1 MNQNL
6 TGGNAFMDKNDFQNL
21 LITDWAKSPDT
32 NGVAETIS
40 EHTTCV
46 LKEADRLVQLGYI
59 SDDLYNLLHYACEKH
74 DYGKVNEYMQ
84 TRLHN
89 KSIHFDPDS
98 EVQHNLLS
106 ALFIDDHD
114 FGNSEDFISV
124 LYAVL
129 YHHDNHYDNSSF
141 AYILSHSNQLIDAF
155 HEKYKDV
162 LPDSINRKAL
172 TIINKFIQLQE
183 DNTLQSIPIDKV
195 NLYNKMTLMKGLLH
209 KCDYSASAHLPCEY
223 KNDFLTDSL
232 NDLLHTWGQSASWN
246 ELQVFMQEN
255 SDKNVIVTAPTGSGK
270 TEAGL
275 LWAGNNKC
283 IFVLPL
289 KTAINAMYERIGKT
303 ILHNNNLDS
312 RLALLH
318 SDTQTY
324 YLTNKDD
331 NTDIDNV
338 LTYVTASKQLSLPIT
353 ISTLDQ
359 IFDFVLKYYG
369 YELKLSTYSYSKI
382 IIDEIQMYSPD
393 LLAYLV
399 LGVKKIIEFGG
410 KVAVLTATLPPYA
423 RKKLEEVMGEDVVCN
438 SFIDTVKPRHNVKVI
453 DSTLNADDILRFW
466 KEKRAEKSCKILV
479 ICNRIKTA
487 QRLYTKLSSAGI
499 DNIHLLHSRF
509 THQDRSKKEVEILQT
524 GKTTTNAHE
533 IWIATSVVEASLD
546 IDFDYL
552 FTELLDLFSLF
563 QRFGRVNR
571 KGLKSINETNCFV
584 YTQLQDCDYMNPEE
598 KDLLVRFQS
607 AMNDQSIDP
616 VIYHYSKKAIETVS
630 GILSEQ
636 EKNNLIE
643 HYLSYE
649 NLIDSKYD
657 AKYCRMYEY
666 LNALLLNEKD
676 KDTIRDIRNID
687 IIPYSIYEAHKY
699 EFEQI
704 EHIIKSSNRS
714 LEERI
719 NAITSIQNYIVSIPS
734 YFSKKEEYIER
745 KFYINRYTAI
755 PILHCDYSYSMGFV
769 DVKLPEK
776 DANAC
781 SHFV

>member
-1 MNQNL
+1 
-6 TGGNAFMDKNDFQNL
+6 MDNNDFQNL
-21 LITDWAKSPDT
+21 LDTYWAKSPDT

-40 EHTTCV
+40 EHTECV
-46 LKEADRLVQLGYI
+46 LKEADLLVQLGYI
-59 SDDLYNLLHYACEKH
+59 SDDLSNLLHYACEKH
-74 DYGKVNEYMQ
+74 DYGKVNEHMQ

-162 LPDSINRKAL
+162 LPNSINRKAL

-183 DNTLQSIPIDKV
+183 DNTMQSIPIDKV

-223 KNDFLTDSL
+223 KNDFLTGSL

-246 ELQVFMQEN
+246 ELQIFMKEN

-275 LWAGNNKC
+275 LWSGNNKC

-303 ILHNNNLDS
+303 ILQNHSLDS

-423 RKKLEEVMGEDVVCN
+423 RKKLVNCN
-438 SFIDTVKPRHNVKVI
+438 
-453 DSTLNADDILRFW
+453 LRFHT
-466 KEKRAEKSCKILV
+466 RHL
-479 ICNRIKTA
+479 
-487 QRLYTKLSSAGI
+487 RLL
-499 DNIHLLHSRF
+499 
-509 THQDRSKKEVEILQT
+509 
-524 GKTTTNAHE
+524 
-533 IWIATSVVEASLD
+533 
-546 IDFDYL
+546 
-552 FTELLDLFSLF
+552 
-563 QRFGRVNR
+563 
-571 KGLKSINETNCFV
+571 
-584 YTQLQDCDYMNPEE
+584 
-598 KDLLVRFQS
+598 
-607 AMNDQSIDP
+607 
-616 VIYHYSKKAIETVS
+616 
-630 GILSEQ
+630 
-636 EKNNLIE
+636 
-643 HYLSYE
+643 
-649 NLIDSKYD
+649 
-657 AKYCRMYEY
+657 
-666 LNALLLNEKD
+666 
-676 KDTIRDIRNID
+676 
-687 IIPYSIYEAHKY
+687 
-699 EFEQI
+699 
-704 EHIIKSSNRS
+704 
-714 LEERI
+714 
-719 NAITSIQNYIVSIPS
+719 
-734 YFSKKEEYIER
+734 
-745 KFYINRYTAI
+745 
-755 PILHCDYSYSMGFV
+755 
-769 DVKLPEK
+769 
-776 DANAC
+776 
-781 SHFV
+781 

>member
-1 MNQNL
+1 
-6 TGGNAFMDKNDFQNL
+6 MDNNDFQNL
-21 LITDWAKSPDT
+21 LDTYWAKSPDT

-40 EHTTCV
+40 EHTECV
-46 LKEADRLVQLGYI
+46 LKEADLLVQLGYI
-59 SDDLYNLLHYACEKH
+59 SDDLSNLLHYACEKH
-74 DYGKVNEYMQ
+74 DYGKVNEHMQ

-162 LPDSINRKAL
+162 LPNSINRKAL

-183 DNTLQSIPIDKV
+183 DNTMQSIPIDKV

-223 KNDFLTDSL
+223 KNDFLTGSL

-246 ELQVFMQEN
+246 ELQIFMKEN

-275 LWAGNNKC
+275 LWSGNNKC

-303 ILHNNNLDS
+303 ILHNDNLDS

-453 DSTLNADDILRFW
+453 DSTLNADDVLRFW
-466 KEKRAEKSCKILV
+466 EQKRVAESCKILV

-499 DNIHLLHSRF
+499 ANIHLLHSRF

-524 GKTTTNAHE
+524 GKTATNAHE

-571 KGLKSINETNCFV
+571 KGLKSIEHVNCFV
-584 YTQLQDCDYMNPEE
+584 YTQLQDSALDHDFVD
-598 KDLLVRFQS
+598 KD
-607 AMNDQSIDP
+607 
-616 VIYHYSKKAIETVS
+616 IYQYSKEAIDTVA
-630 GILSEQ
+630 GVLNESEKQ
-636 EKNNLIE
+636 NLINK
-643 HYLSYE
+643 YLSYE
-649 NLIDSKYD
+649 RLNQSGYARNYENMYNELSKLY
-657 AKYCRMYEY
+657 
-666 LNALLLNEKD
+666 LNEK
-676 KDTIRDIRNID
+676 NQ
-687 IIPYSIYEAHKY
+687 IPMECK
-699 EFEQI
+699 
-704 EHIIKSSNRS
+704 
-714 LEERI
+714 
-719 NAITSIQNYIVSIPS
+719 
-734 YFSKKEEYIER
+734 
-745 KFYINRYTAI
+745 
-755 PILHCDYSYSMGFV
+755 
-769 DVKLPEK
+769 
-776 DANAC
+776 
-781 SHFV
+781 

>member
-1 MNQNL
+1 M
-6 TGGNAFMDKNDFQNL
+6 TKKDFEKIIN
-21 LITDWAKSPDT
+21 TFWAKSPDI
-32 NGVAETIS
+32 NNNAETIQ
-40 EHTTCV
+40 EHTQIV
-46 LKEADRLVQLGYI
+46 MDEAAKLYNIGYI
-59 SDDLYNLLHYACEKH
+59 SENIYKLLSYACQKH
-74 DYGKVNEYMQ
+74 DYGKVNQQMQ
-84 TRLHN
+84 IRLHN
-89 KSIHFDPDS
+89 KNVNFNQAK
-98 EVQHNLLS
+98 EVQHNILS
-106 ALFIDDHD
+106 ALFINESDFACEDDY
-114 FGNSEDFISV
+114 IVV

-129 YHHDNHYDNSSF
+129 FHHQNHYDTSSP
-141 AYILSHSNQLIDAF
+141 ASILSYSSDLIDAF
-155 HEKYKDV
+155 KEEYKDIIPV
-162 LPDSINRKAL
+162 DVNYKAL
-172 TIINKFIQLQE
+172 SIINDFTEYQNQE
-183 DNTLQSIPIDKV
+183 GSFNISIHDI

-223 KNDFLTDSL
+223 KNDFLTGSL
-232 NDLLHTWGQSASWN
+232 NNLLHTWGQSASWN
-246 ELQVFMQEN
+246 ELQIFMQEN

-303 ILHNNNLDS
+303 ILQNHSLDS

-438 SFIDTVKPRHNVKVI
+438 SFINTVKPRHNVKVI

-466 KEKRAEKSCKILV
+466 EEKRAAESCKILV

-487 QRLYTKLSSAGI
+487 QRLYTELNSAEI
-499 DNIHLLHSRF
+499 ANIHLLHSRF
-509 THQDRSKKEVEILQT
+509 TQQDRSKKEVEILQT
-524 GKTTTNAHE
+524 GKTATNAHE

-571 KGLKSINETNCFV
+571 KGVKSIAETNCFV
-584 YTQLQDCDYMNPEE
+584 YTQLQDSDYMNPEE

-649 NLIDSKYD
+649 NLIDSRYD

-719 NAITSIQNYIVSIPS
+719 NAINSIQNYIVSIPS

-776 DANAC
+776 DAYAC
-781 SHFV
+781 SHFI

>member
-1 MNQNL
+1 
-6 TGGNAFMDKNDFQNL
+6 
-21 LITDWAKSPDT
+21 
-32 NGVAETIS
+32 
-40 EHTTCV
+40 
-46 LKEADRLVQLGYI
+46 
-59 SDDLYNLLHYACEKH
+59 
-74 DYGKVNEYMQ
+74 
-84 TRLHN
+84 
-89 KSIHFDPDS
+89 
-98 EVQHNLLS
+98 
-106 ALFIDDHD
+106 
-114 FGNSEDFISV
+114 
-124 LYAVL
+124 
-129 YHHDNHYDNSSF
+129 
-141 AYILSHSNQLIDAF
+141 
-155 HEKYKDV
+155 
-162 LPDSINRKAL
+162 
-172 TIINKFIQLQE
+172 
-183 DNTLQSIPIDKV
+183 
-195 NLYNKMTLMKGLLH
+195 
-209 KCDYSASAHLPCEY
+209 
-223 KNDFLTDSL
+223 
-232 NDLLHTWGQSASWN
+232 
-246 ELQVFMQEN
+246 
-255 SDKNVIVTAPTGSGK
+255 
-270 TEAGL
+270 
-275 LWAGNNKC
+275 
-283 IFVLPL
+283 
-289 KTAINAMYERIGKT
+289 
-303 ILHNNNLDS
+303 
-312 RLALLH
+312 
-318 SDTQTY
+318 
-324 YLTNKDD
+324 
-331 NTDIDNV
+331 
-338 LTYVTASKQLSLPIT
+338 
-353 ISTLDQ
+353 
-359 IFDFVLKYYG
+359 
-369 YELKLSTYSYSKI
+369 
-382 IIDEIQMYSPD
+382 MYSPD

-453 DSTLNADDILRFW
+453 DSTLNADDVLRFW
-466 KEKRAEKSCKILV
+466 EQKRVAESCKILV

-499 DNIHLLHSRF
+499 ANIHLLHSRF

-524 GKTTTNAHE
+524 GKTATNAHE

-584 YTQLQDCDYMNPEE
+584 YTQLQDSDYMNPKE

-607 AMNDQSIDP
+607 AINDQSIDP

-643 HYLSYE
+643 YYLSYE
-649 NLIDSKYD
+649 NIIDSRYD

-666 LNALLLNEKD
+666 LNTLLLNEKD

-687 IIPYSIYEAHKY
+687 IIPYSIYETHKY

-704 EHIIKSSNRS
+704 EHIIKSSNSS

-719 NAITSIQNYIVSIPS
+719 NAINSIQNYIVSIPS

-776 DANAC
+776 DAYAC
-781 SHFV
+781 SHFI

>member
-1 MNQNL
+1 M
-6 TGGNAFMDKNDFQNL
+6 
-21 LITDWAKSPDT
+21 
-32 NGVAETIS
+32 
-40 EHTTCV
+40 
-46 LKEADRLVQLGYI
+46 LVQLGYI
-59 SDDLYNLLHYACEKH
+59 SDDLSNLLHYACEKH
-74 DYGKVNEYMQ
+74 DYGKVNEHMQ

-124 LYAVL
+124 LY
-129 YHHDNHYDNSSF
+129 HHDNHYDNSSF

-162 LPDSINRKAL
+162 LPNSINRKAL

-183 DNTLQSIPIDKV
+183 DNTMQSIPIDKV

-223 KNDFLTDSL
+223 KNDFLTGSL

-246 ELQVFMQEN
+246 ELQIFMKEN

-275 LWAGNNKC
+275 LWSGNNKC

-303 ILHNNNLDS
+303 ILHNDNLDS

-453 DSTLNADDILRFW
+453 DSTLNADDVLRFW
-466 KEKRAEKSCKILV
+466 EQKRVAESCKILV

-499 DNIHLLHSRF
+499 ANIHLLHSRF

-524 GKTTTNAHE
+524 GKTATNAHE

-571 KGLKSINETNCFV
+571 KGLKSIDETNCFV
-584 YTQLQDCDYMNPEE
+584 YTQLQDSDYMNPKE

-607 AMNDQSIDP
+607 AINDQSIDP

-649 NLIDSKYD
+649 NIIDSRYD

-666 LNALLLNEKD
+666 LNTLLLNEKD

-687 IIPYSIYEAHKY
+687 IIPYSIYETHKY

-704 EHIIKSSNRS
+704 EHIIKSSNSS

-719 NAITSIQNYIVSIPS
+719 NAINSIQNYIVSIPS

-776 DANAC
+776 DAYAC
-781 SHFV
+781 SHFI

>member
-1 MNQNL
+1 M
-6 TGGNAFMDKNDFQNL
+6 TKKDFEKI
-21 LITDWAKSPDT
+21 ITTYWAKSPDK
-32 NGVAETIS
+32 NNNAETIQK
-40 EHTTCV
+40 HTKIV
-46 LKEADRLVQLGYI
+46 MNEATKLYSIGYI
-59 SDDLYNLLHYACEKH
+59 SKHIYKLLSYACQKH
-74 DYGKVNEYMQ
+74 DYGKVNKQMQ
-84 TRLHN
+84 IRLHN
-89 KSIHFDPDS
+89 KKVNFNQEK
-98 EVQHNLLS
+98 EVQHNILS
-106 ALFIDDHD
+106 ALFINESDFACVDDY
-114 FGNSEDFISV
+114 IVV

-129 YHHDNHYDNSSF
+129 FHHQNHYDTSSP
-141 AYILSHSNQLIDAF
+141 ASILSYSSNLIDAF
-155 HEKYKDV
+155 KEEYKDIIPV
-162 LPDSINRKAL
+162 DINYKAL
-172 TIINKFIQLQE
+172 SIINDFIEYQNQE
-183 DNTLQSIPIDKV
+183 DPSNISIHDI

-246 ELQVFMQEN
+246 ELQIFMQKN

-303 ILHNNNLDS
+303 ILHNNNLDC

-399 LGVKKIIEFGG
+399 LGVKKVIEFGG
-410 KVAVLTATLPPYA
+410 KIAVLTATLPPYA
-423 RKKLEEVMGEDVVCN
+423 RKKLAEVMGEDVVCN

-466 KEKRAEKSCKILV
+466 DEKRTEESCKILV

-487 QRLYTKLSSAGI
+487 QSLYTELNSAGI
-499 DNIHLLHSRF
+499 ANIHLLHSRF

-524 GKTTTNAHE
+524 EKTATNAHE

-571 KGLKSINETNCFV
+571 KGLKSIDETNCFV
-584 YTQLQDCDYMNPEE
+584 YTQLQDSDYMNPEE

-616 VIYHYSKKAIETVS
+616 IIYYHSKKAIETVS

-649 NLIDSKYD
+649 NLIDSRYD

-666 LNALLLNEKD
+666 LNTLLLNEKD

-704 EHIIKSSNRS
+704 EHIIKPSNS
-714 LEERI
+714 NLEERI
-719 NAITSIQNYIVSIPS
+719 NAINSIQNYIVSIPS

>member
-1 MNQNL
+1 
-6 TGGNAFMDKNDFQNL
+6 MDNNDFQNL
-21 LITDWAKSPDT
+21 LDTYWAKSPDT

-40 EHTTCV
+40 EHTECV
-46 LKEADRLVQLGYI
+46 LKEADLLVQLGYI
-59 SDDLYNLLHYACEKH
+59 SDDLSNLLHYACEKH
-74 DYGKVNEYMQ
+74 DYGKVNEHMQ

-162 LPDSINRKAL
+162 LPNSINRKAL

-183 DNTLQSIPIDKV
+183 DNTMQSIPIDKV

-223 KNDFLTDSL
+223 KNDFLTGSL

-246 ELQVFMQEN
+246 ELQIFMKEN

-275 LWAGNNKC
+275 LWSGNNKC

-303 ILHNNNLDS
+303 ILHNDNLDS

-453 DSTLNADDILRFW
+453 DSTLNADDVLRFW
-466 KEKRAEKSCKILV
+466 EQKRVAESCKILV

-499 DNIHLLHSRF
+499 ANIHLLHSRF

-524 GKTTTNAHE
+524 GKTATNAHE

-571 KGLKSINETNCFV
+571 KGLKSIEHVNCFV
-584 YTQLQDCDYMNPEE
+584 YTQLQDSALDHDFVD
-598 KDLLVRFQS
+598 KD
-607 AMNDQSIDP
+607 
-616 VIYHYSKKAIETVS
+616 IYQYSKEAIDTVA
-630 GILSEQ
+630 GVLNESEKQ
-636 EKNNLIE
+636 NLINK
-643 HYLSYE
+643 YLSYE
-649 NLIDSKYD
+649 RLNQSGYARNYENMYNELSKLY
-657 AKYCRMYEY
+657 
-666 LNALLLNEKD
+666 LNEKNQIP
-676 KDTIRDIRNID
+676 IRDINNID
-687 IIPYSIYEAHKY
+687 IIPYDVYKSNTHV
-699 EFEQI
+699 FEQAN
-704 EHIIKSSNRS
+704 HIIQSGKYT
-714 LEERI
+714 LEERL
-719 NAITSIQNYIVSIPS
+719 NAMADIRNYIVSIPS
-734 YFSKKEEYIER
+734 YFLNKK
-745 KFYINRYTAI
+745 K
-755 PILHCDYSYSMGFV
+755 
-769 DVKLPEK
+769 
-776 DANAC
+776 
-781 SHFV
+781 